1 MLVCV
6 ELRAV
11 FTLTE
16 LALALRSLTPFRL
29 VIDSE
34 LGRTVELAEPAEITL
49 VPGKGLQV
57 RTSGAVQWS
66 LAGVPIRGVV
76 QAVDVLLEPSVETTD
91 RGVAL
96 RFRLTL
102 SNLDLKHTPGLVDDT
117 ILAQVNAGL
126 EADSN
131 ALRFYV
137 GQTLAGAVAI
147 PHVLPKTKLKS
158 RAKAG
163 QIDISGTEVTIKIS
177 IGLEVQK
184 HHEQE

>member
-1 MLVCV
+1 MLFYV

-11 FTLTE
+11 FTLTD
-16 LALALRSLTPFRL
+16 LALTLRSLTPFQI

-34 LGRTVELAEPAEITL
+34 LSRSVELADPSEITL
-49 VPGKGLQV
+49 VPGKGLLV

-76 QAVDVLLEPSVETTD
+76 QAVDVLMEPSVETTD

-126 EADSN
+126 EADAN

-137 GQTLAGAVAI
+137 GQTLAGAVLI
-147 PHVLPKTKLKS
+147 PHVLPKTELKS
-158 RAKAG
+158 SAKAG
-163 QIDISGTEVTIKIS
+163 QIDISSTEVAIAIFMT
-177 IGLEVQK
+177 LEVQK
-184 HHEQE
+184 HNEQE